1 MNTKLSEAMHLQ
13 SIEDNPLDAQDIAM
27 FAMFEQK
34 DFSPKQRRAYIL
46 AQVDAH
52 AMMPAAE

>member
-13 SIEDNPLDAQDIAM
+13 AIEDNPLDARDIAM

-34 DFSPKQRRAYIL
+34 RFSPKERRAYIL
-46 AQVDAH
+46 AQVDAD